1 VKAQILIIVR
11 LRQYGR
17 RIPMIDVC
25 KKFLYMALASLVFVG
40 LTGICLAEP
49 NQTDNVD
56 GSRERMNPERGYGMM
71 NQNAGLPMGVPV
83 DVVYSG
89 HGFALRGNESH
100 ILRLKVEN
108 ILPLEPGQIRGLLAS
123 NKSLEEIRNDIQAK
137 EGEETYRGSVIL
149 DHSIYPLI
157 EIAIIGKDNT
167 TSVNAYLA
175 DIDLLSAADGTTTL
189 GSISVTVSPSDGGM
203 IGRGELNLG
212 SGPQAGNYSVLLD
225 MEPPRHENGHGPGT
239 ADMSQ

>member
-1 VKAQILIIVR
+1 
-11 LRQYGR
+11 
-17 RIPMIDVC
+17 MIDVC
-25 KKFLYMALASLVFVG
+25 KKFLYMALASLMFVG

-56 GSRERMNPERGYGMM
+56 GSRERMNPERGYGMMM

-157 EIAIIGKDNT
+157 EIAITGKDNT
-167 TSVNAYLA
+167 TSMNAYLA
-175 DIDLLSAADGTTTL
+175 DLDLLSAADGTATL

-203 IGRGELNLG
+203 IGRGELYLG
-212 SGPQAGNYSVLLD
+212 SGPQAWKLLCAAGHGAAKAGNG
-225 MEPPRHENGHGPGT
+225 NGHGPGPE
-239 ADMSQ
+239 DMSQ

>member
-1 VKAQILIIVR
+1 
-11 LRQYGR
+11 
-17 RIPMIDVC
+17 MIDVC
-25 KKFLYMALASLVFVG
+25 KKFLCMALAGLVFVG
-40 LTGICLAEP
+40 LTGVCLAEP
-49 NQTDNVD
+49 DQTDNVD
-56 GSRERMNPERGYGMM
+56 GSREQMNPEKPYGMMMM

-108 ILPLEPGQIRGLLAS
+108 ILPLEPRQIRGLLAS
-123 NKSLEEIRNDIQAK
+123 NKSLEEIRDDILAK
-137 EGEETYRGSVIL
+137 EGEKTYRGSVIL

-157 EIAIIGKDNT
+157 EIATAGKGNT
-167 TSVNAYLA
+167 TSIKAELAYP
-175 DIDLLSAADGTTTL
+175 DLRPVGDKSAAL
-189 GSISVTVSPSDGGM
+189 GSISVKISPSDGGM

-225 MEPPRHENGHGPGT
+225 MEPSRHGNGHGL

>member
-1 VKAQILIIVR
+1 
-11 LRQYGR
+11 
-17 RIPMIDVC
+17 MIDVC
-25 KKFLYMALASLVFVG
+25 KRFLYMALASVMFVG

-56 GSRERMNPERGYGMM
+56 CSRERMNPEKGYGMM

-83 DVVYSG
+83 DVVYNG

-100 ILRLKVEN
+100 VLRLKVEN

-149 DHSIYPLI
+149 DHSIYPLV
-157 EIAIIGKDNT
+157 EIATTGKDNT
-167 TSVNAYLA
+167 TSMNAYLA
-175 DIDLLSAADGTTTL
+175 NLDLPSATNGTATL
-189 GSISVTVSPSDGGM
+189 GSIYVTISPSDGGM

-225 MEPPRHENGHGPGT
+225 MEPPRHGHGPGP
-239 ADMSQ
+239 ADMNQ

>member
-1 VKAQILIIVR
+1 
-11 LRQYGR
+11 
-17 RIPMIDVC
+17 MIDVC

-49 NQTDNVD
+49 NQTNNVD
-56 GSRERMNPERGYGMM
+56 GSRERMNPEKGYGMMM

-157 EIAIIGKDNT
+157 EIATTGKDNT
-167 TSVNAYLA
+167 TSMNAYLA
-175 DIDLLSAADGTTTL
+175 DLDLLSATNGTATL

-225 MEPPRHENGHGPGT
+225 MEPPRHGNGHGPGN